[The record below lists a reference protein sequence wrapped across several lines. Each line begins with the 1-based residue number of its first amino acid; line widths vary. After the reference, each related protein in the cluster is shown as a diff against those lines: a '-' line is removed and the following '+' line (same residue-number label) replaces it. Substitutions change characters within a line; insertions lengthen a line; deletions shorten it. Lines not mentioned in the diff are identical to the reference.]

1 MSDEAIE
8 RLIASVDRLTIA
20 TGDLASAF
28 SAQPSRPTSE
38 AAPNQ
43 SQAGAFALVIE
54 ELAKTPF
61 PEHFSTEVARTRYLG
76 PEDGP
81 GSVPG
86 FVFRFVEG
94 RLSKKSPEVAERAKS
109 AYTAGFWSSVALS
122 THTEYTPRE
131 ATVGLNKKH
140 WVVLRSEHP
149 NPFRTVTK
157 RDFQRIAPLADQ
169 HLICEVFETLAEVEV
184 YCLAAGVPIPA
195 LLSCS
200 NRN

>member
-20 TGDLASAF
+20 TSDLASAF
-28 SAQPSRPTSE
+28 SAQPSRPTPE
-38 AAPNQ
+38 AAPDQ
-43 SQAGAFALVIE
+43 PRADTFALVIE
-54 ELAKTPF
+54 ELARTPF
-61 PEHFSTEVARTRYLG
+61 PEHFSSETARTRYLG

-86 FVFRFVEG
+86 FLFKFVEG
-94 RLSKKSPEVAERAKS
+94 GLSKKSPEVAERVK
-109 AYTAGFWSSVALS
+109 SVALS

-131 ATVGLNKKH
+131 APVGLNKKH
-140 WVVLRSEHP
+140 WIVLRSEHP
-149 NPFRTVTK
+149 NPFRTVTR